1 MTLFPQAIPA
11 DLSGALDGRLLGGRG
26 AVACTEEGIEL
37 RLRRVALG
45 GAAGAGEAGAV
56 AAEPEQARLTWREI
70 DGVVAGERRLAV
82 AAGARGHFVAEGDE
96 RVGATAREA
105 EARLYRIPEVTRA
118 LRALGSRRASHAD
131 GAAHAAYFAP
141 LLAARREAAMRM
153 EAGDTD
159 GATRALAADALRKA
173 LRVGRAALA
182 ESTADGAPRR
192 AMLARLADA
201 CEPLDAA
208 IETLAMAEGELR
220 RAEPLARAAAW
231 RRWSGALSH
240 LFEMADRCW
249 PAVDATLG
257 DRLEAHAAPKASWW
271 RRSLGLGGG
280 ADQGGGE

>member
-37 RLRRVALG
+37 RLPRVGPG
-45 GAAGAGEAGAV
+45 GAT
-56 AAEPEQARLTWREI
+56 EPEQARLAWREVE
-70 DGVVAGERRLAV
+70 GVVAGVQRMEV

-141 LLAARREAAMRM
+141 LLAARRDAAMRM
-153 EAGDTD
+153 EAGDSE
-159 GATRALAADALRKA
+159 GAARALAADALRKA
-173 LRVGRAALA
+173 LRTGRAALA

-192 AMLARLADA
+192 AMLARLVEA

-208 IETLAMAEGELR
+208 LETLALAEGELR
-220 RAEPLARAAAW
+220 GAEPLARAAAW

-249 PAVDATLG
+249 PAVDATLAA
-257 DRLEAHAAPKASWW
+257 RLEAPASPKAPWW
-271 RRSLGLGGG
+271 RRSRGMGGG
-280 ADQGGGE
+280 GDE